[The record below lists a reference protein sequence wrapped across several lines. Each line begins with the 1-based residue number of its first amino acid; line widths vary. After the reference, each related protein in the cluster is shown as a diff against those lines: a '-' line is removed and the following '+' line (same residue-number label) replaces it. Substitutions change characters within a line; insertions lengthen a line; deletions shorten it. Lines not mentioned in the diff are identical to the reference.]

1 MAREI
6 HERLCFA
13 DKRAFIGGP
22 FKDKPNANWRA
33 KKKKINAPKIYPRK
47 GVYQVRNSSLLR
59 YASIN
64 KISFLFPVL

>member
-1 MAREI
+1 MVREI

-13 DKRAFIGGP
+13 DKTAFIGEP
-22 FKDKPNANWRA
+22 FKDEPNANWRA
-33 KKKKINAPKIYPRK
+33 KKEKINTLKIYLRK
-47 GVYQVRNSSLLR
+47 RVYQVRNSSLLR